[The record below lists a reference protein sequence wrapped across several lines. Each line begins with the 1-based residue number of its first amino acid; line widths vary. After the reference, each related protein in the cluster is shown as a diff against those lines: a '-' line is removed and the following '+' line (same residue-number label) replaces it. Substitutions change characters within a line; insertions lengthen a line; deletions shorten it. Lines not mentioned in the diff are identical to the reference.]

1 MKKGFN
7 DILFAIIVIS
17 IVVIMIIPIPVVIL
31 DLLIALN
38 IALALTILLVGMY
51 IREPLELSI
60 FPSLLLFTTLFRLA
74 LNISATRHILL
85 HAYAGKLIESFGNF
99 VVGGNYVVG
108 IVIFIIIVV
117 VQNVVIISGSQRV
130 AEVAARFTLDA
141 MPGKQMSIDA
151 DLGAGIITEQQA
163 VERRQ
168 KLQREADFYGAMDG
182 ASKFVKGDAIAA
194 IIIICVNIVA
204 GYIIGVLQLKMPLD
218 KALGIY
224 VLLTVGEGIVS
235 QLPALLISTATGVVV
250 TRVASEGNLGEEIG
264 TKLLA
269 YPKAIYIVSGLL
281 LFFVL
286 IPGLPKL
293 PFLTMGLAA
302 GFLAYNID
310 RKKKVAALVP
320 RVEEEGPPP
329 PSKEEEV
336 MALLDIDPIELEFG
350 YGLIPLVDKE
360 QGGDLL
366 ERVST
371 LRRQCALDLG
381 IIIPLIRI
389 RDNIRLKPSGYS
401 IKIYDIEIASGE
413 VMVGRLMALNPGAV
427 DEPVDGIKTKE
438 PSFGLPATWITKA
451 QQIEAEAKGYTV
463 IDPTSVI
470 VTHLTETIKSHAP
483 DILTREQTKI
493 LVDNIKKNNPVVVDE
508 IIPEVMNIGE
518 VQKILQ
524 NLLRE
529 RVPIRNLLLILETI
543 ADRAAANKNT
553 DMLTEY
559 ARQAL
564 SRVICQQ
571 HQRDGALTVL
581 TVDPQIERTIQD
593 LASKSQA
600 DPYSVVD
607 PRWLQKFYNSL
618 LKEIEKIS
626 QEGIQPI
633 ILCTSGARVHL
644 KRLIERVLPNVAVI
658 SFSEVIPEVR
668 VEARSM
674 VSIEEGQKNV
684 IINA

>member
-1 MKKGFN
+1 MSKGFN

-17 IVVIMIIPIPVVIL
+17 IVVIMIIPIPVVLL

-163 VERRQ
+163 VQRRE

-194 IIIICVNIVA
+194 IIIICVNIIA
-204 GYIIGVLQLKMPLD
+204 GYIIGVLQLKMALD

-293 PFLTMGLAA
+293 PFLIMGLSA
-302 GFLAYNID
+302 GSLAYFID

-320 RVEEEGPPP
+320 KVEEEGPPP

-366 ERVST
+366 ERVGT

-401 IKIYDIEIASGE
+401 IKIYDIEVASGE

-438 PSFGLPATWITKA
+438 PSFGLPATWITKN

-483 DILTREQTKI
+483 DILTREQTKM

-543 ADRAAANKNT
+543 ADRAATNKNT

-571 HQRDGALTVL
+571 HQRDGVL
-581 TVDPQIERTIQD
+581 SVITVDPQIERTIQD
-593 LASKSQA
+593 LATKSQA

-626 QEGIQPI
+626 LEGVQPI

>member
-1 MKKGFN
+1 MSKGFN
-7 DILFAIIVIS
+7 DVLFAIIVIS
-17 IVVIMIIPIPVVIL
+17 IVVIMIIPIPVVLL

-151 DLGAGIITEQQA
+151 DLGAGIITEQEA
-163 VERRQ
+163 VQRRS

-194 IIIICVNIVA
+194 IIIICVNIIA
-204 GYIIGVLQLKMPLD
+204 GYIIGVLQLKMALD

-286 IPGLPKL
+286 IPGLPKI
-293 PFLTMGLAA
+293 PFLIMGLAA
-302 GFLAYNID
+302 GFLAYTVD
-310 RKKKVAALVP
+310 RKKKAAALVP
-320 RVEEEGPPP
+320 KVEEEGPPP

-401 IKIYDIEIASGE
+401 IKIYDIEVASGE

-438 PSFGLPATWITKA
+438 PSFGLPATWITKG

-483 DILTREQTKI
+483 DILTREQTKM
-493 LVDNIKKNNPVVVDE
+493 LVDNIKKSNPVVVDE
-508 IIPEVMNIGE
+508 IIPEIMNIGE

-524 NLLRE
+524 NLLKE

-543 ADRAAANKNT
+543 ADRAATNKNT
-553 DMLTEY
+553 DILTEY

-571 HQRDGALTVL
+571 HQKDGALSVI

-593 LASKSQA
+593 LATKSQS

-618 LKEIEKIS
+618 LKEIEKMS
-626 QEGIQPI
+626 LEGIQPI

-644 KRLIERVLPNVAVI
+644 KRLIERVLPNVSVI

>member
-17 IVVIMIIPIPVVIL
+17 IVVIMIIPIPVVLL

-163 VERRQ
+163 VDRRQ

-269 YPKAIYIVSGLL
+269 YPKAIYIVAGLL

-293 PFLTMGLAA
+293 PFLTMGLAS
-302 GFLAYNID
+302 GLLAYTVD

-320 RVEEEGPPP
+320 KVEEEGPPP

-401 IKIYDIEIASGE
+401 IKIYDIEVASGE

-483 DILTREQTKI
+483 DILTREQTKM
-493 LVDNIKKNNPVVVDE
+493 LVDNIKKSNPVVVDE

-543 ADRAAANKNT
+543 ADRAATNKNT

-571 HQRDGALTVL
+571 HQRDGALSVI

-593 LASKSQA
+593 LATKSQS

-626 QEGIQPI
+626 LEGVQPI

-644 KRLIERVLPNVAVI
+644 KRLIERVLPNVSVI